1 MTVAKILLIILAI
14 LLPPIAVLVH
24 KGVSK
29 PFWIDLILTILL
41 YLPGQIYAVYVV
53 LTE

>member
-1 MTVAKILLIILAI
+1 MTVEKILLIMLAI

>member
-1 MTVAKILLIILAI
+1 MTVEKILLIILAI

-29 PFWIDLILTILL
+29 PFRIDLILTILL

>member
-1 MTVAKILLIILAI
+1 MTVEKILLIILAI

-29 PFWIDLILTILL
+29 PFWIVLILTILL